1 MNINLTLIGQTISFF
16 FFVWFCMKYVW
27 PPLINAMQERKE
39 KIADGLAAAER
50 GKHEQALAEERA
62 KADLKQAK
70 QQAAE
75 ILAKAERRAGEIID
89 EAKEAALE
97 EGARIKTAAQAEIEQ
112 EVNRARES
120 LRKEVSGLALAGAE
134 KILGREIDAK
144 AHKEVLDKLVAQ
156 I

>member
-62 KADLKQAK
+62 KDDLKKAK
-70 QQAAE
+70 EQAAE
-75 ILAKAERRAGEIID
+75 ILAKAERRASEIVD
-89 EAKEAALE
+89 EAKEAAME

-112 EVNRARES
+112 EVNRAKES
-120 LRKEVSGLALAGAE
+120 LRKEVSALALSGAQ
-134 KILGREIDAK
+134 KILGREIDAD
-144 AHKEVLDKLVAQ
+144 AHKAVLDELVAEL
-156 I
+156 

>member
-39 KIADGLAAAER
+39 KIADGLAAVER

-62 KADLKQAK
+62 KDDLKKAK
-70 QQAAE
+70 EQAAE
-75 ILAKAERRAGEIID
+75 ILAKAERRASEIVD
-89 EAKEAALE
+89 EAKEAAME

-112 EVNRARES
+112 EVNRAKES
-120 LRKEVSGLALAGAE
+120 LRKEVSALALSGAQ
-134 KILGREIDAK
+134 KILGREIDAD
-144 AHKEVLDKLVAQ
+144 AHKAVLDELVAEL
-156 I
+156 

>member
-27 PPLINAMQERKE
+27 PPLIRAMEERKE

-50 GKHEQALAEERA
+50 GKREQQLAEERA
-62 KADLKQAK
+62 KEDLKAAK
-70 QQAAE
+70 QQASE

-89 EAKEAALE
+89 EAKASAQE
-97 EGARIKTAAQAEIEQ
+97 EGARIRTAAQAEIEQ
-112 EVNRARES
+112 EVNRAKET
-120 LRKEVSGLALAGAE
+120 LRKEVSGLAIAGAE
-134 KILGREIDAK
+134 KILGREINAE
-144 AHKEVLDKLVAQ
+144 AHKEVLDELVSQ

>member
-39 KIADGLAAAER
+39 QIADGLAAAER
-50 GKHEQALAEERA
+50 GKHEQQLAEERA
-62 KADLKQAK
+62 KEDLKVAK
-70 QQAAE
+70 QQASE

-89 EAKEAALE
+89 EAKVSAQE
-97 EGARIKTAAQAEIEQ
+97 EGARIRTSAQAEIEQ
-112 EVNRARES
+112 EVNRARET
-120 LRKEVSGLALAGAE
+120 LRKEVSGLAIVGAE
-134 KILGREIDAK
+134 KILGREINAD
-144 AHKEVLDKLVAQ
+144 AHKEVLDELVSQ

>member
-27 PPLINAMQERKE
+27 PPLIRAMEERKE

-50 GKHEQALAEERA
+50 GKHEQQLAEERA
-62 KADLKQAK
+62 KEDLKAAK
-70 QQAAE
+70 QQASE

-89 EAKEAALE
+89 EAKASAQE
-97 EGARIKTAAQAEIEQ
+97 EGARIRTAAQAEIEQ
-112 EVNRARES
+112 EVNRAKET
-120 LRKEVSGLALAGAE
+120 LRKEVSGLAIAGAE
-134 KILGREIDAK
+134 KILGREINAE
-144 AHKEVLDKLVAQ
+144 AHKEVLDELVSQ